1 MKPES
6 IKPASVFPA
15 ALALALLPL
24 AAAAQQG
31 DADAGPPQQEQPE
44 QEQPEQPPEPPPG
57 APSAEYES
65 EAARAW
71 GESPAEP
78 KEPQEQEQTQEQ
90 PAVTEAEP
98 RQPSAQ
104 ELEALK
110 KKCAERREEG
120 MPLTDECRAAE
131 LQVVFQGG
139 MGDEDVQR
147 KAVPQARDA
156 ESARM
161 HRKKITHRGAAP
173 VGEDGTLDVW
183 EVARREPPL
192 FPGEPQGFFA
202 AGLSAGYSWLF
213 GRGAE
218 VGHAYT
224 PVIHLGAEG
233 AYQLLRMF
241 QLALVFDFDYLQGA
255 AAAGHE
261 LKPEEWVDPSSGSTI
276 YRRDVGAILD
286 SYVGLGLRPTFRFN
300 VHFSDFE
307 WLAGVGL
314 GWHYFS
320 TSGRWR
326 TKVGADDPLNS
337 SESSTAPTDAQIQWN
352 EGNDEAIYSFEES
365 DGGLYGVFETRLA
378 WRLLE
383 GRLGAG
389 FFLQYTLPIHGG
401 IVPDVEVEQPFCETD
416 PGCSVSPP
424 ANDNDYADTFIRHL
438 GSMSLLSLG
447 LAADYRF

>member
-6 IKPASVFPA
+6 IKPTNILPA
-15 ALALALLPL
+15 ALSLALLPL

-31 DADAGPPQQEQPE
+31 NADAGPPQQEKSE
-44 QEQPEQPPEPPPG
+44 QEEPGQPPEPAPG
-57 APSAEYES
+57 APPAEYSS
-65 EAARAW
+65 ETAEAW
-71 GESPAEP
+71 GESPTEP
-78 KEPQEQEQTQEQ
+78 EEPQEQQQQ
-90 PAVTEAEP
+90 PAAQDAEP
-98 RQPSAQ
+98 RQPSAE

-110 KKCAERREEG
+110 KKCAKRREEG
-120 MPLTDECRAAE
+120 LPLTDECRAAE
-131 LQVVFQGG
+131 LQIVFQGG
-139 MGDEDVQR
+139 MGEEDVQR
-147 KAVPQARDA
+147 KAVPQAEDA

-161 HRKKITHRGAAP
+161 HRKKITHRGGAAP
-173 VGEDGTLDVW
+173 VGEDGAVDVW

-192 FPGEPQGFFA
+192 FPDEPQGFFA
-202 AGLSAGYSWLF
+202 AGLSAGYSWIF

-218 VGHAYT
+218 VEHAYT
-224 PVIHLGAEG
+224 PVIHLSAEG

-261 LKPEEWVDPSSGSTI
+261 LKPEDWVDPSSGSMV

-286 SYVGLGLRPTFRFN
+286 NYVGLGLRPSFRFN

-326 TKVGADDPLNS
+326 TKIGADDPLNS
-337 SESSTAPTDAQIQWN
+337 SENSTAPTDAQIQWN

-365 DGGLYGVFETRLA
+365 DSGLYGVFETRLV
-378 WRLLE
+378 WRLIE

-401 IVPDVEVEQPFCETD
+401 IVPDVEVEQHYCETD
-416 PGCSVSPP
+416 PGCSVNPP